1 MPQAILLRYCQ
12 DIVRERAHSRVALL
26 YHPPPLPGGGDGGL
40 HGRCI
45 CVLSRARVPQ
55 AILLRY
61 CQGAIVRERAHSRVA
76 LLYHPP
82 PLPGGCGDGGLH
94 GRCICV
100 LSRARV
106 PQAILLRYC
115 QGAIV
120 RERAHRRVALLYHP
134 PPLPGGG
141 GDGGLHGRCICV
153 LSRARVPQA
162 ILLRY
167 CQGTIVRERA
177 HRRVREFSV
186 PADARR
192 KKQKIR
198 P

>member
-12 DIVRERAHSRVALL
+12 D
-26 YHPPPLPGGGDGGL
+26 
-40 HGRCI
+40 
-45 CVLSRARVPQ
+45 
-55 AILLRY
+55 
-61 CQGAIVRERAHSRVA
+61 
-76 LLYHPP
+76 
-82 PLPGGCGDGGLH
+82 
-94 GRCICV
+94 
-100 LSRARV
+100 
-106 PQAILLRYC
+106 
-115 QGAIV
+115 IV

-141 GDGGLHGRCICV
+141 GDEELHGRCICVLSRTRVPQAILLRYCQDIVRERAHRRVALLYHPPPLPGGGGDEELHGRCICV
-153 LSRARVPQA
+153 LSRARVTQA

-167 CQGTIVRERA
+167 CQGAIVRERAHRRVALLCHPLPLPGGGGDGELHGRCICVLSRARVTQAILLRYCQGAIVRERA

-192 KKQKIR
+192 LKKIR

>member
-12 DIVRERAHSRVALL
+12 GAIDRERAHKRVALL
-26 YHPPPLPGGGDGGL
+26 CHPLHLPDGGGDGEL

-61 CQGAIVRERAHSRVA
+61 CQDIVRERAHRRVA
-76 LLYHPP
+76 LLCH
-82 PLPGGCGDGGLH
+82 PLPLPDGGGDGELH

-100 LSRARV
+100 LSRTRV

-120 RERAHRRVALLYHP
+120 RERAHRRV
-134 PPLPGGG
+134 
-141 GDGGLHGRCICV
+141 
-153 LSRARVPQA
+153 
-162 ILLRY
+162 
-167 CQGTIVRERA
+167 
-177 HRRVREFSV
+177 REFSV

-192 KKQKIR
+192 KNQKSA
-198 P
+198 PD